1 MSIRTPLFIVT
12 SILVLLCARNV
23 CPLDGPTN
31 FAHEYGTSFLER
43 IGCARARRLFLLRT
57 NQTFPGPPYAISPIL
72 IESLRSSD
80 RKDVGVD
87 GARSRL
93 ITQSGS
99 PLPKYLPTCRSD
111 RPDLYTAR
119 QCSERDCF
127 CVNVTTGVPFAGTWT
142 SPDELRDCNTAVFT
156 IDLAIYQNEPFSD
169 KTVHQSVRSS
179 SEASYWEPRIARSIE
194 ELCRSAPG
202 YQRVASIRQ
211 ESIEAAQ
218 LSQPQ
223 FMRRP
228 KFPDDLSRLV
238 KFKVKLLSTGHG
250 QTLQDTKELI
260 QNRLEEG
267 YLSGV
272 GSVEPTFSSIEQS
285 QYHMPDPQPVFSTD
299 SDFETLG
306 LSKEGS
312 MDSLEC
318 LDAQDCQTDFGDGPV
333 LSSMDTEKGKALEE
347 QDGEAPSGSMQLD
360 ANSPEVDR
368 ALDGF
373 KSRPI
378 SARQTAGDLAS
389 QNIWRRKSLS
399 EILTQPGVIAG
410 IVGSTIA
417 GVFLLI
423 LLILFC
429 IYRLRKRDE
438 GSYSLDE
445 PKKSPSASNSYTQAP
460 DREFYA

>member
-1 MSIRTPLFIVT
+1 
-12 SILVLLCARNV
+12 
-23 CPLDGPTN
+23 
-31 FAHEYGTSFLER
+31 
-43 IGCARARRLFLLRT
+43 RARRLILLRR
-57 NQTFPGPPYAISPIL
+57 NQTFPGPPYALSPLL
-72 IESLRSSD
+72 IDSLRSSD
-80 RKDVGVD
+80 RKNVGLE
-87 GARSRL
+87 GARGRL
-93 ITQSGS
+93 ATQSGS

-111 RPDLYTAR
+111 RPDLYSAR

-127 CVNVTTGVPFAGTWT
+127 CVNVTTGLPFAGTWT

-156 IDLAIYQNEPFSD
+156 IDLAVYQNEPFSD
-169 KTVHQSVRSS
+169 KTVHPNVRGN

-211 ESIEAAQ
+211 ESFEAAQ

-223 FMRRP
+223 IMRRP
-228 KFPDDLSRLV
+228 KFPEDLSRLV

-250 QTLQDTKELI
+250 TTLQDTKELI
-260 QNRLEEG
+260 QNRLDEG

-272 GSVEPTFSSIEQS
+272 GSVEPSFSSIEQS
-285 QYHMPDPQPVFSTD
+285 QYHMPDPEPVFSTE

-306 LSKEGS
+306 LSKEES
-312 MDSLEC
+312 MDSFGC
-318 LDAQDCQTDFGDGPV
+318 LDSLDCQTGLDGGPSF
-333 LSSMDTEKGKALEE
+333 SSKDTEKDKEIEE
-347 QDGEAPSGSMQLD
+347 QDGEASSGSMQLD

-368 ALDGF
+368 AYEGL

-378 SARQTAGDLAS
+378 SVRQTAGDLAS

-445 PKKSPSASNSYTQAP
+445 PKKSPTASNSYTQAP